1 VYDLVVVF
9 GSVFEGIG
17 ILGEIVTING
27 CIFWGAAV
35 WFGEIIHV
43 LAKSG
48 FCV

>member
-9 GSVFEGIG
+9 GLVFEWIAIFGYKVG
-17 ILGEIVTING
+17 GNG
-27 CIFWGAAV
+27 FIFLWAAV

-43 LAKSG
+43 LQKSG